1 MGKTSCVMGSKG
13 ADHRKKKNTGAYQQV
28 ELLDATRKVKELWSD
43 SKRSDQRTRLIF
55 SDSFLS
61 FRVVDKVTLA
71 PKDLVVDLQQTEDL
85 GTWKEM

>member
-1 MGKTSCVMGSKG
+1 M
-13 ADHRKKKNTGAYQQV
+13 

-71 PKDLVVDLQQTEDL
+71 PNDLVVELQQTEDL